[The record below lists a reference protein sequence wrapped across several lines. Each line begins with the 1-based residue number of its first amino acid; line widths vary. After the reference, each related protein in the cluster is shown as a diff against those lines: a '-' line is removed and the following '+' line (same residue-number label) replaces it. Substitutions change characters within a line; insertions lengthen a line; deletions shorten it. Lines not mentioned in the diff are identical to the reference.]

1 MRTASCGARVRTQV
15 RIDECAC
22 VGLRTQLKPRQIG
35 SLAQIVEVPLHPRI
49 SEWMEL
55 VYTAEVLE
63 AKQQEVSEQKEVVKS
78 CDVRV
83 NQARSE
89 FEQRRRELRKAEGD
103 LWDQLKVL
111 GEKEDELAR
120 AEAVHEETKK
130 LMEKNRLK
138 DNEEKSKRGARSMP
152 R

>member
-1 MRTASCGARVRTQV
+1 
-15 RIDECAC
+15 
-22 VGLRTQLKPRQIG
+22 
-35 SLAQIVEVPLHPRI
+35 
-49 SEWMEL
+49 MEP
-55 VYTAEVLE
+55 VSPAEVLE
-63 AKQQEVSEQKEVVKS
+63 VKQQEVEEQKLVVES
-78 CDVRV
+78 CDIRV
-83 NQARSE
+83 NGARIE
-89 FEQRRRELRKAEGD
+89 FEQRRRELREAEKD

-138 DNEEKSKRGARSMP
+138 DNAEKNKKGAKRTP